1 VASAIFDTPAIPGMV
16 RWLDADAM
24 VVRHLIAA
32 DLWHVLSMRE
42 AADRLHITERIL
54 RRRLAESGA
63 RYRELCDR
71 VRERHATMLLQED
84 QSRSYSS
91 WRRSQLMAGPSA
103 RPRGC
108 SQSS

>member
-1 VASAIFDTPAIPGMV
+1 
-16 RWLDADAM
+16 
-24 VVRHLIAA
+24 
-32 DLWHVLSMRE
+32 
-42 AADRLHITERIL
+42 
-54 RRRLAESGA
+54 
-63 RYRELCDR
+63 